1 MVDNL
6 LKEMMAKAE
15 KDFVYA
21 KAKIDAIN
29 ELVTLLNSSSHE
41 EVVYEAPTDNEF
53 ADSEV

>member
-29 ELVTLLNSSSHE
+29 ELVTLLDASSHK
-41 EVVYEAPTDNEF
+41 EVVYETPTDNEF